1 MREVA
6 LEKVFLPEEI
16 LGYANAIFEWY
27 KPYFGQD
34 SWTVEYAGSLVEWI
48 RNSGFVVL
56 DLNGVPASPSVRGA
70 EDIKTVARI
79 YAFFDGEEVILP
91 RHIKKAALPSLRGK
105 FFLNREAIAR
115 HLTHDQLISMALD
128 RVPVARTRS

>member
-1 MREVA
+1 MSEVSV
-6 LEKVFLPEEI
+6 EEVFGTEEL

-27 KPYFGQD
+27 KPYFGEN
-34 SWTVEYAGSLVEWI
+34 SWTVEYASAIVEWL

-91 RHIKKAALPSLRGK
+91 RHMKKAVLPSLRGK

-115 HLTHDQLISMALD
+115 HLTHDQLIYMALNK
-128 RVPVARTRS
+128 VPVARARS